1 MKIRK
6 LTEAACN
13 YVCRYKDNAVYECDG
28 KYTCTIHGKTLSA
41 SSEAEIKDKID
52 SVGSKYRNHYK
63 NLPES
68 VRKIRESLIVTR
80 ETDLTD
86 FDFWSGAVDR
96 ARCLTDDELRT
107 ISNYLCELY
116 PEGMSDTAINDF
128 FWFEEDT
135 IAEWLGYDS
144 FDEIYNRD
152 ALDESLSDRI
162 RKGNLDYDGE
172 NDSHYAEENGTHV
185 QFQDR
190 EQHTH
195 EFRTEK
201 NRWGKSYVA
210 GKYNKQPKVSSHTW
224 GRVWKDGV
232 LDKSFE
238 GPKYQVRADVAK
250 YLDEE

>member
-1 MKIRK
+1 MKIQK
-6 LTEAACN
+6 LN
-13 YVCRYKDNAVYECDG
+13 
-28 KYTCTIHGKTLSA
+28 
-41 SSEAEIKDKID
+41 
-52 SVGSKYRNHYK
+52 
-63 NLPES
+63 ES
-68 VRKIRESLIVTR
+68 VRRQVRKPLREDLTIIR

-107 ISNYLCELY
+107 IANYLCELY

-152 ALDESLSDRI
+152 DMDESLSDRI
-162 RKGNLDYDGE
+162 RKGNLDYNGY
-172 NDSHYAEENGTHV
+172 NDSHYAEENGVHV

-190 EQHTH
+190 ETHTD
-195 EFRTEK
+195 EFKTAK
-201 NRWGKSYVA
+201 NQWGRSYVA
-210 GKYNKQPKVSSHTW
+210 GKINRQPKVASNTH
-224 GRVWKDGV
+224 GRIWKDGV
-232 LDKSFE
+232 FDKSFE

-250 YLDEE
+250 YLDNK